1 MAYTSI
7 SKATL
12 PSPIKNDMNAPY
24 FHLQDILNVMN
35 QGAIAVQLIQVTI
48 KNVKLFALVGVKKIA
63 VVNGLETATEWLET
77 QENILAVGCP
87 PLNKTGGQLL
97 LDPTPIVP

>member
-1 MAYTSI
+1 MAYTTI
-7 SKATL
+7 SKVTYVT
-12 PSPIKNDMNAPY
+12 PIKNDMNAPY

-35 QGAIAVQLIQVTI
+35 QGAIGVQLIQVTI
-48 KNVKLFALVGVKKIA
+48 KSVKLFALIGVKKIA
-63 VVNGLETATEWLET
+63 VVNSVETATEWLEAH
-77 QENILAVGCP
+77 ENILAVGCP